1 MIKFEIEDVSLHI
14 DENFNEYDKFKVKS
28 VPKDYGVFWNN
39 NNPIDMITHEYHDGD
54 VILMDKHLYDLYPIK
69 DKVTYVVEAT
79 EDNKSIE
86 SILKFIE
93 FLSSNNFNKGNKLI
107 VVGGGITQDI
117 GAFVGAVY
125 KRGID
130 WVLFPSTLLSMC
142 DSCIGGKTGIN
153 HKDVKNQLALFSSP
167 SKVIICSQFINTLSE
182 YDIKSGLG
190 EILKLFITGG
200 EYFVKKYSEYVK
212 DGKVISKDYY
222 KFLIFG
228 ALFIKR
234 VIVEYDEFE
243 LDIRK
248 SLNYGHTIG
257 HAVESLSN
265 YKIPHGQAVA
275 VGMLVVNRMW
285 KDWPDNLIESLC
297 LDLIDRDVLMNIDY
311 SNIKSLIS
319 KDKKTIGNETTFVFC
334 DGFGGTFFEK
344 INVTDKVADSIVDVI
359 VQYADKGS
367 SYE

>member
-1 MIKFEIEDVSLHI
+1 MINFEIEDVRFQI
-14 DENFNEYDKFKVKS
+14 DEKFNDSTKFKVES
-28 VPKDYGVFWNN
+28 VPKSYDVFWNN
-39 NNPIDMITHEYHDGD
+39 NNPIDMIKHEYKDGD

-69 DKVTYVVEAT
+69 DKVTYLIEAT

-125 KRGID
+125 KRGVD

-167 SKVIICSQFINTLSE
+167 SKVIICSQFINTLLPQ
-182 YDIKSGLG
+182 DIKSGLG
-190 EILKLFITGG
+190 EILKLFVTGG
-200 EYFVKKYSEYVK
+200 EYFINKYNEYVK
-212 DGKVISKDYY
+212 NGEVISEEHY

-228 ALFIKR
+228 ALFIKK

-285 KDWPDNLIESLC
+285 KDYPDTLIESLC
-297 LDLIDRDVLMNIDY
+297 LDLIDKDDLRNIDF
-311 SNIKSLIS
+311 SNMKSLIS
-319 KDKKTIGNETTFVFC
+319 KDKKTVGNETTFVFC

-344 INVTDKVADSIVDVI
+344 IIVTDEVADSIIDV
-359 VQYADKGS
+359 VVEYADKGK